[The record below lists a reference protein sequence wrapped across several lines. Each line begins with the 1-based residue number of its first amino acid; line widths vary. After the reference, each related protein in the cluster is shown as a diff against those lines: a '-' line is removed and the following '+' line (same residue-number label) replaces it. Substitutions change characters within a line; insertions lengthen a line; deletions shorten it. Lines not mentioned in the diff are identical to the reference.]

1 MTLDAVA
8 PSGDAV
14 PKSTV
19 RKKKVYTPPA
29 ELRPQSTAAAK
40 KPSPTWLPV
49 TAVCLIVFGILWL
62 VVYYL
67 TGQFFDLGESFLF
80 LARLQYWNLAIG
92 FTAMV
97 AALVLLA
104 RWR

>member
-1 MTLDAVA
+1 M
-8 PSGDAV
+8 
-14 PKSTV
+14 PKSQV

-29 ELRPQSTAAAK
+29 ELRPQTAAAAR

-49 TAVCLIVFGILWL
+49 TAVGLIVFAIAYL

-67 TGQFFDLGESFLF
+67 TGQWLDLGDSFSFLAN
-80 LARLQYWNLAIG
+80 LSYWNLAIG
-92 FTAMV
+92 FGAMIGS
-97 AALVLLA
+97 LILLS